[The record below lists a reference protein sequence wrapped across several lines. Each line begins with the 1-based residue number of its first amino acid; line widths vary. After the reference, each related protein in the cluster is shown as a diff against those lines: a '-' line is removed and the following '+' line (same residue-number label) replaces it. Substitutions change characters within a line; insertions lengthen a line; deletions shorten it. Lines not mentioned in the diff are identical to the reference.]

1 MTMYAWMIEKQ
12 DELIKKWNTR
22 NPFEIAEFLE
32 IAIFFEDLG
41 NMYGYYNMKNRIKM
55 IHINENIT
63 IDEQLFTCAHELQ
76 HAIFHEKAN
85 TPFLSEHT
93 LQSVQK
99 IETQANFLATRLLI
113 ANRKIDGINTKIELL
128 RYYGIPLEMAR
139 FL

>member
-55 IHINENIT
+55 I
-63 IDEQLFTCAHELQ
+63 
-76 HAIFHEKAN
+76 
-85 TPFLSEHT
+85 
-93 LQSVQK
+93 
-99 IETQANFLATRLLI
+99 
-113 ANRKIDGINTKIELL
+113 
-128 RYYGIPLEMAR
+128 
-139 FL
+139 